1 MRASKDSSELR
12 AERNGGA
19 AGCGASPPASAH
31 TLACECPHAGDS
43 QGCRGRGRFGA
54 ADSQGRGVSAPRA
67 ERRGEWSRHLPSFL
81 SPWQMPKTYSR
92 NLRVGGTG
100 LSSSPFGAPLGA
112 SLCLPPEP
120 RTPETCGRQGP
131 GYRWTPSA
139 AVDRDLATAGRQ
151 R

>member
-43 QGCRGRGRFGA
+43 QGRRGRGRFGA

-100 LSSSPFGAPLGA
+100 LSSSPFGAPLEPPCA
-112 SLCLPPEP
+112 SLWS
-120 RTPETCGRQGP
+120 RGR
-131 GYRWTPSA
+131 RRR
-139 AVDRDLATAGRQ
+139 AVDRDLATDGLPR
-151 R
+151 RR